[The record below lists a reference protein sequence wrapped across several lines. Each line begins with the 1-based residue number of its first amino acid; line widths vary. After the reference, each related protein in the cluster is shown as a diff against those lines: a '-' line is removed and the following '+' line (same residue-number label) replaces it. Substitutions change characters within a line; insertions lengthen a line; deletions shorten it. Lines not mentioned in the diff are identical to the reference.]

1 MRVKENRILAIS
13 ALLLLLAMLKLL
25 FPASAETM
33 RAWAEQLVWPG
44 AEETVAAWGRSL
56 GEEGDWIPALGP
68 GARP

>member
-33 RAWAEQLVWPG
+33 RAWAEQLQPFF
-44 AEETVAAWGRSL
+44 TQL
-56 GEEGDWIPALGP
+56 GITA
-68 GARP
+68 